1 MGRGPAA
8 APEGM
13 SDASVGNAIRLR
25 NDQRA
30 SGHHPAVLHPFHAS
44 YAMLHRSI
52 IGGAED
58 GSAYLRGS

>member
-1 MGRGPAA
+1 
-8 APEGM
+8 M

-58 GSAYLRGS
+58 GSAYLRVS